1 MPHRGGAWN
10 SSPPLLSP
18 PLLIILLPILTI
30 TLLFLTVPPL
40 LSATT
45 NLLQHTS
52 SVKTS
57 WNSLNI
63 LLVVLAIL
71 FGVFARRNDDEEPS
85 TPHQTTNNAIP
96 DQNDTFRRNSLS
108 SEGTGTSGY
117 ESQQWFG
124 FSSEESKVFDETS
137 NRLLQSPV
145 ISGVTRMRRSSS
157 SYPDLRQMETGDN
170 SYKFRFFDDYEIEK
184 HFRSP
189 ARATFSVSDHRIRLP
204 EEKEEQVHVK
214 EIPVDTFEVRPS
226 SSSPVKSTIP
236 PPPAP
241 PPPVSALHHP
251 NQIHR
256 RVESSNE
263 ITKVED
269 PEFTRINT
277 PPAVTTVT
285 PPPSPPR
292 LSVKTRSER
301 KKSNVKREIAMVW
314 ASVLSNQRKRKK
326 KQKPKNDHNN
336 HYDSVEE
343 LKDNATAPPVT
354 MTPPPPPPPPPSVF
368 HSIFRKSNGKS
379 KKIHSVPA
387 PPPPS
392 SKRSS
397 RPKKQIPPPPPTP
410 PPAQSRRRSH
420 TKPPLPN
427 KSSNFIN
434 ETVETFNAGSQS
446 PLIPVP
452 PPLPPF
458 KMPAMKFAVRGDFVK
473 IRSNQSSRSTS
484 PEREHIDVEV
494 TETIAV
500 VNHSSDVTGP
510 VFCPSPDVNAKAA
523 TFIARLR
530 GEWRLQKLNSIKE
543 KGNGSLPHA
552 RD

>member
-1 MPHRGGAWN
+1 V
-10 SSPPLLSP
+10 
-18 PLLIILLPILTI
+18 I
-30 TLLFLTVPPL
+30 T
-40 LSATT
+40 
-45 NLLQHTS
+45 
-52 SVKTS
+52 
-57 WNSLNI
+57 
-63 LLVVLAIL
+63 
-71 FGVFARRNDDEEPS
+71 
-85 TPHQTTNNAIP
+85 
-96 DQNDTFRRNSLS
+96 
-108 SEGTGTSGY
+108 
-117 ESQQWFG
+117 
-124 FSSEESKVFDETS
+124 
-137 NRLLQSPV
+137 
-145 ISGVTRMRRSSS
+145 GVTRMRRSSS

-170 SYKFRFFDDYEIEK
+170 GYKFRFFDDYEIEK
-184 HFRSP
+184 QFRSP
-189 ARATFSVSDHRIRLP
+189 ARVSFSVSDHRKRLP
-204 EEKEEQVHVK
+204 EERSLEEKEEQVHVK
-214 EIPVDTFEVRPS
+214 EIPVDTFEVRSSSS

-241 PPPVSALHHP
+241 APPPPVSARRHS

-256 RVESSNE
+256 RVESSSE
-263 ITKVED
+263 ITEVED
-269 PEFTRINT
+269 PELTRINT
-277 PPAVTTVT
+277 PPVNTSDT

-326 KQKPKNDHNN
+326 KQKPKNDHDH
-336 HYDSVEE
+336 HYDNVEE
-343 LKDNATAPPVT
+343 LTDNATASPVT

-368 HSIFRKSNGKS
+368 HSIFRKSHGKS

-387 PPPPS
+387 PPPPPPS
-392 SKRSS
+392 RRTSKS
-397 RPKKQIPPPPPTP
+397 KKHIPPPPPTP
-410 PPAQSRRRSH
+410 PPAPSRRKSH

-427 KSSNFIN
+427 KSSNFI
-434 ETVETFNAGSQS
+434 ETFNAGSQS

-500 VNHSSDVTGP
+500 VNHNGDVTGP